1 MFFVATSFSFES
13 LQKKT
18 QLKVGIDPLK
28 HMTTLLL
35 WYLQQAIIQH
45 ELWTP
50 KLHVNFANN
59 TFSILNLGKATMGEL
74 RFWRHVWISYYV

>member
-1 MFFVATSFSFES
+1 MFFVATSFIFKS

-35 WYLQQAIIQH
+35 WYLHQAIIQH

-50 KLHVNFANN
+50 
-59 TFSILNLGKATMGEL
+59 
-74 RFWRHVWISYYV
+74 